1 MTTVEV
7 SRRLGIT
14 PAAVTKSVYR
24 GEKLANAKGFQM
36 ISAAK

>member
-24 GEKLANAKGFQM
+24 GEKLANAKGL
-36 ISAAK
+36 